1 MRAPQTIRS
10 FKGHLVLQRRPWWD
24 LVSKI
29 SISWLKIQTGFL
41 VDRKRLKEIIIQFS
55 FSPSMEPTCLAVLS
69 TCLFSTILITIFT
82 WAPHNIKPSP
92 NVLKLRVSEVRSVLA
107 RTPSTAPH
115 PSPSP
120 LQLKPVHRDVPYLG
134 FSWKSS
140 PQSISC
146 QFRSHKY
153 FIIFP
158 SFNENRASLQF
169 VPNF

>member
-41 VDRKRLKEIIIQFS
+41 VDRKRLKEMIIQFS
-55 FSPSMEPTCLAVLS
+55 FSPSMEPTCQCGLDILQTFQVS

-92 NVLKLRVSEVRSVLA
+92 NVLKLRVSEVPSVLA

-134 FSWKSS
+134 FSWNSS

-146 QFRSHKY
+146 QFRSHQY
-153 FIIFP
+153 F
-158 SFNENRASLQF
+158 
-169 VPNF
+169 